1 MFSAGRNRR
10 RTTGFKSGRLHGRG
24 EWAIGMEKKGGAE
37 LGGFSLVGE
46 GEADFLAS
54 LRVQPAVTRG

>member
-1 MFSAGRNRR
+1 MFSARTNRR
-10 RTTGFKSGRLHGRG
+10 RTTGFKSGSLHGGG

-37 LGGFSLVGE
+37 LERVLTGGE
-46 GEADFLAS
+46 GEADFLAR